1 MSTSFATSLLG
12 TPWAPGV
19 LLLWMLL
26 PHFCLSPFQQR
37 VYPNPFLAAWLTGRR
52 LMDVLPLAQTE
63 VAVRVVPDWLHL
75 ACLAGH

>member
-1 MSTSFATSLLG
+1 MSTSFANSLLG

-37 VYPNPFLAAWLTGRR
+37 VYPNPFQSFPLTGSI
-52 LMDVLPLAQTE
+52 DFLPMPRIEVCGVILEWLDLA
-63 VAVRVVPDWLHL
+63 L
-75 ACLAGH
+75 LAGS